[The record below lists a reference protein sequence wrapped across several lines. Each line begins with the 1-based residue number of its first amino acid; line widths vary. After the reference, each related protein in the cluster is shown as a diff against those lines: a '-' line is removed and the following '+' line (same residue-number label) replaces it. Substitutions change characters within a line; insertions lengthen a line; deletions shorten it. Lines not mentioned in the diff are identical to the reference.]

1 MAHRFVCWRSS
12 YSVSFEDCV
21 NEHSTFS
28 DDEKCLIIGLVNMYL
43 SAFDWAG
50 FQLLRIGD
58 SKITI
63 ILQKDPSGLKT
74 IKVSLI

>member
-1 MAHRFVCWRSS
+1 MNKHSS
-12 YSVSFEDCV
+12 FTE
-21 NEHSTFS
+21 
-28 DDEKCLIIGLVNMYL
+28 DEKCLVIGLVNMYL

-74 IKVSLI
+74 IKITLI

>member
-12 YSVSFEDCV
+12 YAFTFEELVNKHNSFTE
-21 NEHSTFS
+21 
-28 DDEKCLIIGLVNMYL
+28 DEKCLIIGLVKMYL
-43 SAFDWAG
+43 GAFDWAG

-63 ILQKDPSGLKT
+63 VLQKDPSGLKT
-74 IKVSLI
+74 IKVTLI